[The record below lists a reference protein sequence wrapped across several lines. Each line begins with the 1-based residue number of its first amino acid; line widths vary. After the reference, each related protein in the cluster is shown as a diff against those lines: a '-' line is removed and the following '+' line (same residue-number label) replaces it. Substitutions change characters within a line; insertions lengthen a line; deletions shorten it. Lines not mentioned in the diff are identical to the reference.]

1 MVGSGQPTRGYRAG
15 MDDPS
20 VLGSEARGPDLP
32 VAAGAD
38 HPRVG
43 PAAAAADGRHHAHEA
58 LAPHWSFTVTLI
70 VLAVAFGWH
79 ATNTVAYIAEVLVA
93 LSAVAASPLLVAFT
107 PSVRHRRRTDPRKQH
122 RHRSR
127 GERLSVAL
135 LALSAVGLVL
145 VATAGL
151 ETWVTAAMFG
161 VVMALL
167 LVTLYHDRA
176 VPVELEHVEGWSAR
190 LSHALHSPAFAGLLL
205 FLGMMTSVTLAWW

>member
-1 MVGSGQPTRGYRAG
+1 MGGSGHPGRSYRAG

-20 VLGSEARGPDLP
+20 ALGSGVRGPDFP

-38 HPRVG
+38 DRRIG
-43 PAAAAADGRHHAHEA
+43 PSASADDGRHHAHEA

-107 PSVRHRRRTDPRKQH
+107 PSVRHRRRTDPRTPH
-122 RHRSR
+122 RHRGR

-135 LALSAVGLVL
+135 LVLSAVGLVL

-151 ETWVTAAMFG
+151 STWVTAAMLGG
-161 VVMALL
+161 VVALL
-167 LVTLYHDRA
+167 LVTLYYDRA
-176 VPVELEHVEGWSAR
+176 VPVEAEHVAGWSAR